1 MAQAWPAKAPTAVRK
16 YDWTPVPDQPIDS
29 VSVVVTTGTATV
41 SSDVTGDTA
50 TFTVTGGADGVV
62 QVFTLTATSGT
73 ETIVETA
80 YLPIET
86 SANKLGQTVRDV
98 CLFGLRKI
106 VGINEEPDA
115 DELADAI
122 ERLNDMVAMWR
133 ETGADMGL
141 ELPLL
146 EADVLL
152 ISDAGYSAL
161 KFNLR
166 NALHDFYGEPLTQSM
181 VMEARSALAQVKNS
195 MLTHNAPDYF

>member
-1 MAQAWPAKAPTAVRK
+1 MALSWPAKAPSAVRK
-16 YDWTPVPDQPIDS
+16 YTWAPVPDQPIDS
-29 VSVVVTTGTATV
+29 VSVAVTGTATV
-41 SSDVTGDTA
+41 SSDVYGDTV

-86 SANKLGQTVRDV
+86 STNKLGNTVRDV
-98 CLFGLRKI
+98 CLFGLRKV
-106 VGINEEPDA
+106 VGIAEEPDA

-146 EADVLL
+146 EADALL

-166 NALHDFYGEPLTQSM
+166 NALHDFYGEPLTQAM

-195 MLTHNAPDYF
+195 MIVHNAPDYF